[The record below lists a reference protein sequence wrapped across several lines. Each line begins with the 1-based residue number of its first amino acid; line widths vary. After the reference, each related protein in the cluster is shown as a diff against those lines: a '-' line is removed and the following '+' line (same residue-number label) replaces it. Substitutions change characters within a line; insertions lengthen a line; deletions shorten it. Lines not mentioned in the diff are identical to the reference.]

1 MRNDDIYKTALDRK
15 QRLDLVESITNE
27 INGLFKDLRK
37 FSKALYVGVTLT
49 DEEMFESFP
58 EIHHWRMKHTGWG
71 SVRIYIPIETV
82 KSFLGFKYK
91 SKIWLS
97 GWDDDLYFNWDFSDV
112 ERQKFG
118 DDDYMSNDQLSEM
131 YDDIKTVRFNITQDY
146 IKHYLAQNT
155 KAPS

>member
-37 FSKALYVGVTLT
+37 FAKELYVGVSLT

-58 EIHHWRMKHTGWG
+58 EIHHWRMKHTGWS

-97 GWDDDLYFNWDFSDV
+97 GWADDLYSNLDFSDV

-146 IKHYLAQNT
+146 VKHYLAQNT

>member
-37 FSKALYVGVTLT
+37 FSKELYVGVSLT
-49 DEEMFESFP
+49 DNEMFESFH

-71 SVRIYIPIETV
+71 NVRIYIPIETV

-97 GWDDDLYFNWDFSDV
+97 GWAGDLYSNWYFSDV
-112 ERQKFG
+112 KYQKFG
-118 DDDYMSNDQLSEM
+118 DDDYMSNDQLSEV